1 MAAYSVI
8 RNLPS
13 GRITS
18 GPLAPAML
26 AIRAKTPIGAYFR
39 QMLIIFRI
47 AAFVDSSRSTTAFFF
62 SPISEIEMPNMMA
75 KKISDIRLAS
85 AMVWMILVGTMFT
98 RESTILGISRSTAPV
113 VTALKPMPGRMTVA
127 QKMPLTAARAEVM
140 Q

>member
-1 MAAYSVI
+1 M
-8 RNLPS
+8 PS

-62 SPISEIEMPNMMA
+62 SQIEMPNMMA